1 VGWRRWDLL
10 LAVWLHLL
18 LLLLLLLLQA
28 SELASNR
35 HLALRALT
43 VR

>member
-18 LLLLLLLLQA
+18 LLLLLLLQA
-28 SELASNR
+28 SKLASNR